1 MLLMNYQKFIT
12 LIIFFFCFA
21 TLAQA
26 APPILNYSGQVVVN
40 GSPFTGTAYLKFAFV
55 DGSGQFSY
63 WSHDGTSANGSEPDG
78 NVSVSVTG
86 GLYSILIGD
95 TQIAGMGEVDKTV
108 FQNHNDVHLR
118 VWFSDG
124 VTGFQQIT
132 PEQRFASVPYVLGS
146 DGTGDANFASSGA
159 GNNSTQQVTEAGGY
173 VRLVANG
180 PDTPSGTLVLLNGD
194 TAEVLAYVG
203 EDVGLL
209 EYSFGEHG
217 FVLPKTFDSFRQ
229 TLIGPGSV
237 RLIATTGSKSFA
249 NLRVHRANGRDHL
262 DLDGGAASGSEPPAI
277 VSIPK
282 QQTVV
287 LGGKTTL
294 FVSASGDNLTY
305 QWKKDGQ
312 SISGATSAALT
323 FAEARPQ
330 DSGNYTVVV
339 GNADGNVTSSVAQ
352 LVVDTLMKTVQGGT
366 YRINADPDNTGHEV
380 ALSTYLIDM
389 FEVRMSYWEEVYEW
403 ATQNGYAFTNPGLN
417 TDPSGVPQSG
427 DHPVHSISWYDCV
440 KWANA
445 RSEKDGFVPCYYIDE
460 NRTTVYRSGEINLT
474 NFHVDWTASG
484 YRLPTEAEWEVAARG
499 GRVSNKY
506 AWGNSPFP
514 SKANYVDTRIGK
526 TAAVGTFDANGYGIH
541 DIGGNLREWTWDWYD
556 SRTYEYEWKEDF
568 PKINNYWNDYNGNYD
583 LVDLNASTSIHYYN
597 QSYGPSKYIA
607 GMLGD
612 TSFKRTYST
621 YTWELAH
628 ELLFDQDANVSLVA
642 VALSN
647 ESTSNST
654 HYSYTRAKVKF
665 NYSDGT
671 EQWVNESQ
679 AEYRW
684 TTLGFSNPLP
694 AKVVSKV
701 ESWIYSNTS
710 STYRAAFCHGTIA
723 IGHYP
728 NQESSTYLTLNI
740 PSQYS
745 ESDTHFRVKVDADRE
760 GDDDIW
766 FELVNEDNATKTYT
780 NADFD
785 TLLPIESPITNPT
798 RLRIYMKPATSGA
811 TVGGTAVSAVY
822 WQTNDP
828 KSLWT
833 ATQRIVKD
841 LSFDQNI
848 SLLKSRVTN
857 TTPSTVSNKRGF
869 RLVRRP

>member
-1 MLLMNYQKFIT
+1 MNYKNILSFLLVLSALGASFT
-12 LIIFFFCFA
+12 HAVPPLIS
-21 TLAQA
+21 
-26 APPILNYSGQVVVN
+26 YSGQVSVD
-40 GSPFTGTAYLKFAFV
+40 GQPYTGTGLFKFAFV
-55 DGSGQFSY
+55 DANGQFSY
-63 WSHDGTSANGSEPDG
+63 WSHDGTSTAGSEPNG
-78 NVSVSVTG
+78 QVSVPVNA
-86 GLYSILIGD
+86 GLYSVMLGD
-95 TQIAGMGEVDKTV
+95 TSLTGMSAIAESI
-108 FQNHNDVHLR
+108 FANHNDVHLR
-118 VWFSDG
+118 IWFSDG
-124 VTGFQQIT
+124 QGFELLT
-132 PEQRFASVPYVLGS
+132 PDRRFASVPYSLGAN
-146 DGTGDANFASSGA
+146 GTSTANLVSSSSNESNA
-159 GNNSTQQVTEAGGY
+159 TQRITEAGGY
-173 VRLVANG
+173 VRLVADG
-180 PDTPSGTLVLLNGD
+180 PGTPSSTLVLLDGD

-203 EDVGLL
+203 DNVGLL

-217 FVLPKTFDSFRQ
+217 FELPKTFDSFRQ

-282 QQTVV
+282 EQTVV

-305 QWKKDGQ
+305 QWKKNGQ
-312 SISGATSAALT
+312 SISGGTSAALT
-323 FAEARPQ
+323 FNEARPQ

-339 GNADGNVTSSVAQ
+339 GNTDGNVTSSVAQ
-352 LVVDTLMKTVQGGT
+352 LVVDTLMKAVATGT

-389 FEVRMSYWEEVYEW
+389 YEVRMSYWEEVYEW

-499 GRVSNKY
+499 GKVSNKY

-526 TAAVGTFDANGYGIH
+526 SAAVGTFDPNGYGIH
-541 DIGGNLREWTWDWYD
+541 DIGGNLYEWTWDWYD
-556 SRTYEYEWKEDF
+556 SHTHDYEWKETF
-568 PKINNYWNDYNGNYD
+568 PDANGNYD
-583 LVDLNASTSIHYYN
+583 TLVDEGNSTTIFSPNYVKYMAGLAGDGSEVKTHQSSDVTNWKLKKTFILN
-597 QSYGPSKYIA
+597 
-607 GMLGD
+607 
-612 TSFKRTYST
+612 F
-621 YTWELAH
+621 
-628 ELLFDQDANVSLVA
+628 DANVSEVR
-642 VALSN
+642 N
-647 ESTSNST
+647 EIKNEHSVTTYKTECKIKFFYADGNTSESSVQNQGATSWISKTYTNPNST
-654 HYSYTRAKVKF
+654 KL
-665 NYSDGT
+665 
-671 EQWVNESQ
+671 VN
-679 AEYRW
+679 
-684 TTLGFSNPLP
+684 
-694 AKVVSKV
+694 KV
-701 ESWIYSNTS
+701 EVWLKQTYNAS
-710 STYRAAFCHGTIA
+710 STEAYERNTVVYGNNPPT
-723 IGHYP
+723 
-728 NQESSTYLTLNI
+728 SYLTLKI
-740 PSQYS
+740 PQYS
-745 ESDTHFRVKVDADRE
+745 EQNATHFRVKLDADRQ

-766 FELVNEDNATKTYT
+766 FELINEDNSSKTYT

-785 TLLPIESPITNPT
+785 QLLPIVSPIVQPT
-798 RLRIYMKPATSGA
+798 RLRIHMKLASSGA
-811 TVGGTAVSAVY
+811 TLGGTALTAVY
-822 WQTNDP
+822 WGTNDP

-848 SLLKSRVTN
+848 SLLKSRLTN
-857 TTPSTVSNKRGF
+857 KTPSTVSNKRGF

>member
-1 MLLMNYQKFIT
+1 MNYQKFIT
-12 LIIFFFCFA
+12 LFIFLFCVVS
-21 TLAQA
+21 TQA
-26 APPILNYSGQVVVN
+26 APPILNYSGQVAVN
-40 GSPFTGTAYLKFAFV
+40 GAPFTGTAYLKFAFV
-55 DGSGQFSY
+55 NGSGEFSY

-78 NVSVSVTG
+78 NVSVAVTG
-86 GLYSILIGD
+86 GLYSIMIGD
-95 TQIAGMGEVDKTV
+95 TDIAGMGEVDEDV

-124 VTGFQQIT
+124 VNGF
-132 PEQRFASVPYVLGS
+132 EQVSPDRRFASVPYVLGN
-146 DGTGDANFASSGA
+146 DGTGDANFVGA
-159 GNNSTQQVTEAGGY
+159 GTVNNSTQSVTEAGGY

-237 RLIATTGSKSFA
+237 RLVATTGSKSFA

-262 DLDGGAASGSEPPAI
+262 DLDGGATSGSEPPAI

-282 QQTVV
+282 EQTVV
-287 LGGKTTL
+287 LGGRTTL

-305 QWKKDGQ
+305 QWKKDGVDL
-312 SISGATSAALT
+312 SGENAAALT
-323 FAEARPQ
+323 FEEARPQ

-352 LVVDTLMKTVQGGT
+352 LVVDTLMKRVESGT

-380 ALSTYLIDM
+380 RLSAYLIDM

-427 DHPVHSISWYDCV
+427 DHPVHSTSWYDCV

-445 RSEKDGFVPCYYIDE
+445 RSEKDGFEPCYYADE

-499 GRVSNKY
+499 GLVANKY
-506 AWGNSPFP
+506 SWGNSPFP

-526 TAAVGTFDANGYGIH
+526 SAAVGTFDANGYGIH
-541 DIGGNLREWTWDWYD
+541 DIGGNLYEWTWDWYD
-556 SRTYEYEWKEDF
+556 SRTYDYEWKETF
-568 PKINNYWNDYNGNYD
+568 PDANGIYNT
-583 LVDLNASTSIHYYN
+583 LVDEGNSTVLFHSDSFGN
-597 QSYGPSKYIA
+597 QQKYSARGP
-607 GMLGD
+607 L
-612 TSFKRTYST
+612 
-621 YTWELAH
+621 E
-628 ELLFDQDANVSLVA
+628 
-642 VALSN
+642 
-647 ESTSNST
+647 SNS
-654 HYSYTRAKVKF
+654 AQVKTTQS
-665 NYSDGT
+665 SDGT
-671 EQWVNESQ
+671 NWKLKKTFDLNFDTNVSEVRNEIKNENSSAGSITECKIKFFYADGNTSESSLQTRYENSYATKTYTNPNTSKLVN
-679 AEYRW
+679 
-684 TTLGFSNPLP
+684 
-694 AKVVSKV
+694 KV
-701 ESWIYSNTS
+701 EVWLRQTYNNSNYEAYERNTVVYGNDPS
-710 STYRAAFCHGTIA
+710 DNY
-723 IGHYP
+723 
-728 NQESSTYLTLNI
+728 YLTLKI
-740 PSQYS
+740 PQYS
-745 ESDTHFRVKVDADRE
+745 EQNATHFRVKVDADRQ

-766 FELVNEDNATKTYT
+766 FELVNEDNSSKTYT

-785 TLLPIESPITNPT
+785 QLLPIVSPIVQPT
-798 RLRIYMKPATSGA
+798 RLRIHMKPATSGA
-811 TVGGTAVSAVY
+811 TLGGTAVSAVY
-822 WQTNDP
+822 WGTNDP

-833 ATQRIVKD
+833 ASQRIVKD

-848 SLLKSRVTN
+848 ALLKNRVTN
-857 TTPSTVSNKRGF
+857 TTPNSVSNTRGF

>member
-1 MLLMNYQKFIT
+1 
-12 LIIFFFCFA
+12 
-21 TLAQA
+21 
-26 APPILNYSGQVVVN
+26 PPILNYSGQVAVD

-55 DGSGQFSY
+55 NGSGEFSY

-78 NVSVSVTG
+78 NVSVSVSG
-86 GLYSILIGD
+86 GLYSIMIGD
-95 TQIAGMGEVDKTV
+95 TDIAGMGEIDESV
-108 FQNHNDVHLR
+108 FSNHNDVHLR

-124 VTGFQQIT
+124 VNEFEQIT
-132 PEQRFASVPYVLGS
+132 PDRRFASVPYVLGN
-146 DGTGDANFASSGA
+146 DGTGDANFASSGTE
-159 GNNSTQQVTEAGGY
+159 NNSTQRVTEAGGY

-262 DLDGGAASGSEPPAI
+262 DLDGGATSGSEPPAI

-282 QQTVV
+282 EQTVV
-287 LGGKTTL
+287 LGGRTTL

-305 QWKKDGQ
+305 QWKKDGVE
-312 SISGATSAALT
+312 ISGENAAALT
-323 FAEARPQ
+323 FEEARPQ

-352 LVVDTLMKTVQGGT
+352 LVVDTLMKAVATGT
-366 YRINADPDNTGHEV
+366 YRINADPDTTGHEV
-380 ALSTYLIDM
+380 GLSTYLIDM
-389 FEVRMSYWEEVYEW
+389 YEVRMSYWEEVYEW

-445 RSEKDGFVPCYYIDE
+445 RSEKDGFVPCYYTDE
-460 NRTTVYRSGEINLT
+460 NLTTVYRSGEINLT

-499 GRVSNKY
+499 GLVANKY

-526 TAAVGTFDANGYGIH
+526 SAAVGTFDPNGYGIH

-556 SRTYEYEWKEDF
+556 SRTYDYEWKETF
-568 PKINNYWNDYNGNYD
+568 PDANGIYNT
-583 LVDLNASTSIHYYN
+583 LVDEGNSTVLFHSDSLGNLQKY
-597 QSYGPSKYIA
+597 SALGPIESNSAQVKT
-607 GMLGD
+607 
-612 TSFKRTYST
+612 TSSSDST
-621 YTWELAH
+621 NWKLKKTITVG
-628 ELLFDQDANVSLVA
+628 FDANVSEVRNEIKNEHSYALYQTECKIKFFYADGNTSESSVENQGTDSWISKTYTNPNTSKLVNK
-642 VALSN
+642 VEVWLKQTYYS
-647 ESTSNST
+647 SNSEAYERNT
-654 HYSYTRAKVKF
+654 
-665 NYSDGT
+665 
-671 EQWVNESQ
+671 
-679 AEYRW
+679 
-684 TTLGFSNPLP
+684 
-694 AKVVSKV
+694 VVYGADPSGD
-701 ESWIYSNTS
+701 Y
-710 STYRAAFCHGTIA
+710 
-723 IGHYP
+723 
-728 NQESSTYLTLNI
+728 YLTLKI
-740 PSQYS
+740 PQYS
-745 ESDTHFRVKVDADRE
+745 EQNATHFRVKVEADRQ

-766 FELVNEDNATKTYT
+766 FELVNEDNASKTYT

-785 TLLPIESPITNPT
+785 QLLPIVSPIVQPT
-798 RLRIYMKPATSGA
+798 RLRIYMKPATSGV
-811 TVGGTAVSAVY
+811 TPGGTAVSAVY
-822 WQTNDP
+822 WGTNDP

-833 ATQRIVKD
+833 GSNRIVKD
-841 LSFDQNI
+841 IAYNEGLS
-848 SLLKSRVTN
+848 SLKTRYTSLTPLTRNSTTSSDFTASYHVRV
-857 TTPSTVSNKRGF
+857 GF

>member
-1 MLLMNYQKFIT
+1 MNYKTILSFLLVLSALGASFT
-12 LIIFFFCFA
+12 H
-21 TLAQA
+21 A
-26 APPILNYSGQVVVN
+26 APPLISYSGQVSVD
-40 GSPFTGTAYLKFAFV
+40 GQPYTGTGLFKFAFV
-55 DGSGQFSY
+55 DANGQFSY
-63 WSHDGTSANGSEPDG
+63 WSHDGTSTAGSEPTG
-78 NVSVSVTG
+78 QVSVPVNA
-86 GLYSILIGD
+86 GLYSVMLGD
-95 TQIAGMGEVDKTV
+95 TALTGMSAIAESI
-108 FQNHNDVHLR
+108 FANHNDVHLR
-118 VWFSDG
+118 IWFSDG
-124 VTGFQQIT
+124 QGFEQLT
-132 PEQRFASVPYVLGS
+132 PDRRFASVPYSLGAN
-146 DGTGDANFASSGA
+146 GTSTANLVSSSSNESNA
-159 GNNSTQQVTEAGGY
+159 TQHITEAGGY
-173 VRLVANG
+173 VRLIADG
-180 PDTPSGTLVLLNGD
+180 PGTPSSTLVLLNGD

-203 EDVGLL
+203 DNVGLL

-217 FVLPKTFDSFRQ
+217 FVLPKPFDSFRQ

-249 NLRVHRANGRDHL
+249 NLRVHRSNGRDHL

-282 QQTVV
+282 EQTVV

-305 QWKKDGQ
+305 QWKKNGQ
-312 SISGATSAALT
+312 AITGGTSAALT
-323 FAEARPQ
+323 FDEARPQ

-352 LVVDTLMKTVQGGT
+352 LVVDTLMKAVATGT

-389 FEVRMSYWEEVYEW
+389 YEVRMSYWEEVYEW

-417 TDPSGVPQSG
+417 TDPNGVPQSG

-499 GRVSNKY
+499 GRVANKY

-526 TAAVGTFDANGYGIH
+526 SAAVGTFDPNGYGIH
-541 DIGGNLREWTWDWYD
+541 DIGGNLYEWTWDWYD
-556 SRTYEYEWKEDF
+556 DRTYDYEWKETF
-568 PKINNYWNDYNGNYD
+568 PDANGNYD
-583 LVDLNASTSIHYYN
+583 TLDDANSSAPFFVGYNKIISGGLENNKTEASIASESFLLHKTFNFSSDKNVTHVSNELRNGSNYQTYCYMKFIYSDSSSLDSAGNSVPGGTY
-597 QSYGPSKYIA
+597 QSKSYGNPDMTKLVSSVQVWLRANSSSPS
-607 GMLGD
+607 
-612 TSFKRTYST
+612 
-621 YTWELAH
+621 
-628 ELLFDQDANVSLVA
+628 
-642 VALSN
+642 
-647 ESTSNST
+647 
-654 HYSYTRAKVKF
+654 
-665 NYSDGT
+665 
-671 EQWVNESQ
+671 
-679 AEYRW
+679 
-684 TTLGFSNPLP
+684 
-694 AKVVSKV
+694 
-701 ESWIYSNTS
+701 
-710 STYRAAFCHGTIA
+710 RAAFEKNTVIFSA
-723 IGHYP
+723 NPTDNFSYF
-728 NQESSTYLTLNI
+728 TLNI
-740 PSQYS
+740 PQYS
-745 ESDTHFRVKVDADRE
+745 EQNATHFRVKVDADRQ

-766 FELVNEDNATKTYT
+766 FELVNEDNSSKTYT

-785 TLLPIESPITNPT
+785 QLLPIVSPIVQPT
-798 RLRIYMKPATSGA
+798 SLRIHMKPATSGA
-811 TVGGTAVSAVY
+811 TLGGTAVSAVY
-822 WQTNDP
+822 WGTNDP

-848 SLLKSRVTN
+848 SLLKSRVIN

>member
-1 MLLMNYQKFIT
+1 
-12 LIIFFFCFA
+12 
-21 TLAQA
+21 
-26 APPILNYSGQVVVN
+26 
-40 GSPFTGTAYLKFAFV
+40 
-55 DGSGQFSY
+55 
-63 WSHDGTSANGSEPDG
+63 
-78 NVSVSVTG
+78 
-86 GLYSILIGD
+86 
-95 TQIAGMGEVDKTV
+95 
-108 FQNHNDVHLR
+108 
-118 VWFSDG
+118 
-124 VTGFQQIT
+124 
-132 PEQRFASVPYVLGS
+132 
-146 DGTGDANFASSGA
+146 
-159 GNNSTQQVTEAGGY
+159 
-173 VRLVANG
+173 
-180 PDTPSGTLVLLNGD
+180 
-194 TAEVLAYVG
+194 
-203 EDVGLL
+203 VGLL

-282 QQTVV
+282 EQTVV

-305 QWKKDGQ
+305 QWKKNGQ
-312 SISGATSAALT
+312 PISGATSAALT
-323 FAEARPQ
+323 FDEARPQ

-352 LVVDTLMKTVQGGT
+352 LVVDTLMKTVPAGT
-366 YRINADPDNTGHEV
+366 YRINADPDNAGHEV

-389 FEVRMSYWEEVYEW
+389 YEVRMSYWEEVYEW

-445 RSEKDGFVPCYYIDE
+445 RSEKDGFVPCYYTDE

-499 GRVSNKY
+499 GLVANKY
-506 AWGNSPFP
+506 SWGNSPFP

-526 TAAVGTFDANGYGIH
+526 SAAVGTFDPNGYGIH
-541 DIGGNLREWTWDWYD
+541 DIGGNLYEWTWDWYD
-556 SRTYEYEWKEDF
+556 SRTYDYEWKETF
-568 PKINNYWNDYNGNYD
+568 PDANGNYD
-583 LVDLNASTSIHYYN
+583 LVDEGTSTLVFDNKGLNGNLQKYSVHRAFASDAGEIRGYGTSWVKKKTI
-597 QSYGPSKYIA
+597 
-607 GMLGD
+607 
-612 TSFKRTYST
+612 
-621 YTWELAH
+621 
-628 ELLFDQDANVSLVA
+628 SLDSNLTVA
-642 VALSN
+642 RVSN
-647 ESTSNST
+647 EIRSEDNYVGYLT
-654 HYSYTRAKVKF
+654 YCKIKF
-665 NYSDGT
+665 FYADGT
-671 EQWVNESQ
+671 SAESGEQTEWAIAYASKTYVNPTIEK
-679 AEYRW
+679 
-684 TTLGFSNPLP
+684 LVN
-694 AKVVSKV
+694 KV
-701 ESWIYSNTS
+701 EVWMKENQNWSGNEYFERNTVVYGKHIPLS
-710 STYRAAFCHGTIA
+710 H
-723 IGHYP
+723 
-728 NQESSTYLTLNI
+728 YLTLNI
-740 PSQYS
+740 PQYS
-745 ESDTHFRVKVDADRE
+745 EQNATHFRVKVDANRQ

-766 FELVNEDNATKTYT
+766 FELVNEDNSSKTYT

-785 TLLPIESPITNPT
+785 QLLPIESPIDQPT
-798 RLRIYMKPATSGA
+798 RLRIHMKSATSGA
-811 TVGGTAVSAVY
+811 TLGGTAVSAVY
-822 WQTNDP
+822 WGTNDP

>member
-1 MLLMNYQKFIT
+1 MFKSLSFFLL
-12 LIIFFFCFA
+12 FFGLA
-21 TLAQA
+21 SLAQA
-26 APPILNYSGQVVVN
+26 APPMLNYSAQVAVD
-40 GSPFTGTAYLKFAFV
+40 GAPFTGTAYLKFAFV

-78 NVSVSVTG
+78 NVSVSVSG

-95 TQIAGMGEVDKTV
+95 TQIAGMGEVDESV

-124 VTGFQQIT
+124 VNGFEQIS
-132 PEQRFASVPYVLGS
+132 PDRRFASVPYVLGN
-146 DGTGDANFASSGA
+146 DGTGDANFASSGTE
-159 GNNSTQQVTEAGGY
+159 NNSTQRVTEAGGY

-237 RLIATTGSKSFA
+237 RLVATTGSKSFA

-262 DLDGGAASGSEPPAI
+262 DLDGGATSGSEPPAI

-282 QQTVV
+282 EQTVV
-287 LGGKTTL
+287 LGGRTTL

-305 QWKKDGQ
+305 QWKKDGVDL
-312 SISGATSAALT
+312 SGENAAALT
-323 FAEARPQ
+323 FEEARPQ

-352 LVVDTLMKTVQGGT
+352 LVVDTLMKRVETGT

-380 ALSTYLIDM
+380 RLSAYLIDM

-403 ATQNGYAFTNPGLN
+403 ATKNGYSFTNPGLN
-417 TDPSGVPQSG
+417 TDAEGNPQSG
-427 DHPVHSISWYDCV
+427 NHPVHSINWYDCV

-445 RSEKDGFVPCYYIDE
+445 RSEKDGFEPCYYADQ
-460 NRTTVYRSGEINLT
+460 NRTTVYRTGEINLT

-499 GRVSNKY
+499 GLVANKY
-506 AWGNSPFP
+506 SWGNSPFP

-556 SRTYEYEWKEDF
+556 DRTYEYEWKETF
-568 PKINNYWNDYNGNYD
+568 PDANGVYNT
-583 LVDLNASTSIHYYN
+583 LVDEGNSTAIFSTESYMNSGILDSNYTKSSSSSIHPEYTVTKTFNLKDCYVLYVENEVSASSSGGYIGLGAAYCKMKFYYDDDSVSESIERVN
-597 QSYGPSKYIA
+597 GAYWKAFLYDNPNPDKPV
-607 GMLGD
+607 
-612 TSFKRTYST
+612 KKV
-621 YTWELAH
+621 
-628 ELLFDQDANVSLVA
+628 ELLMARHSYSGAYEQKTNV
-642 VALSN
+642 
-647 ESTSNST
+647 
-654 HYSYTRAKVKF
+654 
-665 NYSDGT
+665 
-671 EQWVNESQ
+671 
-679 AEYRW
+679 
-684 TTLGFSNPLP
+684 
-694 AKVVSKV
+694 
-701 ESWIYSNTS
+701 
-710 STYRAAFCHGTIA
+710 HGIKL
-723 IGHYP
+723 
-728 NQESSTYLTLNI
+728 ETYLTLNI
-740 PSQYS
+740 PQYS
-745 ESDTHFRVKVDADRE
+745 EQNATHFRVKVDANRE

-785 TLLPIESPITNPT
+785 TLLPIESPITNPN

-811 TVGGTAVSAVY
+811 TLGGTAVSAVY
-822 WQTNDP
+822 WQSNDP

-833 ATQRIVKD
+833 GTERIAKD
-841 LSFDQNI
+841 MSYQESLS
-848 SLLKSRVTN
+848 SLKTRQWFSPIARNSTTNAEYTYFTRNRV
-857 TTPSTVSNKRGF
+857 GF

>member
-1 MLLMNYQKFIT
+1 MNYKTILSF
-12 LIIFFFCFA
+12 LLVLSALGASFA
-21 TLAQA
+21 HA
-26 APPILNYSGQVVVN
+26 APPLISYSGQVSVD
-40 GSPFTGTAYLKFAFV
+40 GQPYTGTGLFKFAFV
-55 DGSGQFSY
+55 DANGQFSY
-63 WSHDGTSANGSEPDG
+63 WSQDGTSSAGSEPTG
-78 NVSVSVTG
+78 QVSVPVSA
-86 GLYSILIGD
+86 GLYSVMLGD
-95 TQIAGMGEVDKTV
+95 TALTGMSAIAESI
-108 FQNHNDVHLR
+108 FANHNDVHLR
-118 VWFSDG
+118 IWFSDG
-124 VTGFQQIT
+124 QGFEQLT
-132 PEQRFASVPYVLGS
+132 PDRRFASVPYSLGAN
-146 DGTGDANFASSGA
+146 GTSTANLVSSSSNESNA
-159 GNNSTQQVTEAGGY
+159 TQRITEAGGY
-173 VRLVANG
+173 VRLVADG
-180 PDTPSGTLVLLNGD
+180 PGTPSSTLVLLNGD

-203 EDVGLL
+203 DNVGLL

-249 NLRVHRANGRDHL
+249 NLRVHRSNGRDHL

-282 QQTVV
+282 EQTVV

-305 QWKKDGQ
+305 QWKKNGQ

-323 FAEARPQ
+323 FNEARPQ

-339 GNADGNVTSSVAQ
+339 GNTDGNVTSSVAQ
-352 LVVDTLMKTVQGGT
+352 LVVDTLMKAVATGT

-389 FEVRMSYWEEVYEW
+389 YEVRMSYWEEVYEW

-526 TAAVGTFDANGYGIH
+526 TAAVGTFDPNGYGIH
-541 DIGGNLREWTWDWYD
+541 DIGGNLYEWTWDWYD
-556 SRTYEYEWKEDF
+556 SRTQKFEWKETF
-568 PKINNYWNDYNGNYD
+568 PDANGIYNT
-583 LVDLNASTSIHYYN
+583 LVDEGNSTSSYDAVGDKFIPELGANLHEVKTT
-597 QSYGPSKYIA
+597 QSSDGTNWKLKKTIT
-607 GMLGD
+607 L
-612 TSFKRTYST
+612 SF
-621 YTWELAH
+621 
-628 ELLFDQDANVSLVA
+628 DANVSEVGNEIK
-642 VALSN
+642 N
-647 ESTSNST
+647 ESSDTGTKTECKIKFFYADGNTSESSVQNQVADSWISKT
-654 HYSYTRAKVKF
+654 YTNPNTSKL
-665 NYSDGT
+665 
-671 EQWVNESQ
+671 VN
-679 AEYRW
+679 
-684 TTLGFSNPLP
+684 
-694 AKVVSKV
+694 KV
-701 ESWIYSNTS
+701 EVWLRQSYNHSYYEAYERNTVV
-710 STYRAAFCHGTIA
+710 YGAEPAAN
-723 IGHYP
+723 Y
-728 NQESSTYLTLNI
+728 YLTLKI
-740 PSQYS
+740 PQYS
-745 ESDTHFRVKVDADRE
+745 EQNATHFRVKVDADRE

-766 FELVNEDNATKTYT
+766 FELVNEDNSSKTYS

-785 TLLPIESPITNPT
+785 QLLPIVSPIDKPT

-811 TVGGTAVSAVY
+811 TPGGTAVSAVY
-822 WQTNDP
+822 WGTNDP

-833 ATQRIVKD
+833 ASQRIVKD

-848 SLLKSRVTN
+848 SLLKSRVIN

>member
-1 MLLMNYQKFIT
+1 M
-12 LIIFFFCFA
+12 
-21 TLAQA
+21 
-26 APPILNYSGQVVVN
+26 
-40 GSPFTGTAYLKFAFV
+40 
-55 DGSGQFSY
+55 
-63 WSHDGTSANGSEPDG
+63 SAIDES
-78 NVSVSVTG
+78 
-86 GLYSILIGD
+86 
-95 TQIAGMGEVDKTV
+95 V

-118 VWFSDG
+118 IWFSDG
-124 VTGFQQIT
+124 QGFEQLT
-132 PEQRFASVPYVLGS
+132 PDRRFASVPYSLGVN
-146 DGTGDANFASSGA
+146 GTSTANLVSSSSNESNA
-159 GNNSTQQVTEAGGY
+159 TQRITEAGGY

-180 PDTPSGTLVLLNGD
+180 PDTPSSTLVLLDGD

-203 EDVGLL
+203 DNVGLL

-282 QQTVV
+282 EQTVV

-305 QWKKDGQ
+305 QWKKNGQ

-323 FAEARPQ
+323 FDEARPQ

-352 LVVDTLMKTVQGGT
+352 LVVDTLMKTVPAGT
-366 YRINADPDNTGHEV
+366 YRINADPDNAGHEV

-445 RSEKDGFVPCYYIDE
+445 RSEKDGFVPCYYTDE

-526 TAAVGTFDANGYGIH
+526 SAAVGTFDANGYGIH
-541 DIGGNLREWTWDWYD
+541 DIGGNLYEWTWDWYD
-556 SRTYEYEWKEDF
+556 SRTYDYEWKETF
-568 PKINNYWNDYNGNYD
+568 NDANGYYD
-583 LVDLNASTSIHYYN
+583 LVDEGNTTLVFDNKGLNGNLQKYSVHRAFASDAGEIRGYGTSWVKKKTISLDSNLTVARVCNEIRSEDNYVSFLTYCKIKFFYADGTSAESGEQTEWAIAYASKTYVN
-597 QSYGPSKYIA
+597 PTIEKLVNKVEVWMKESQNWSGNEYFERNTVVYGKYIP
-607 GMLGD
+607 
-612 TSFKRTYST
+612 
-621 YTWELAH
+621 
-628 ELLFDQDANVSLVA
+628 
-642 VALSN
+642 LS
-647 ESTSNST
+647 
-654 HYSYTRAKVKF
+654 H
-665 NYSDGT
+665 
-671 EQWVNESQ
+671 
-679 AEYRW
+679 
-684 TTLGFSNPLP
+684 
-694 AKVVSKV
+694 
-701 ESWIYSNTS
+701 
-710 STYRAAFCHGTIA
+710 
-723 IGHYP
+723 
-728 NQESSTYLTLNI
+728 YLTLNI
-740 PSQYS
+740 PQYS
-745 ESDTHFRVKVDADRE
+745 EQNATHFRVKVDANRQ

-766 FELVNEDNATKTYT
+766 FELVNEDNSSKTYT

-785 TLLPIESPITNPT
+785 QLLPIESPIDQPT
-798 RLRIYMKPATSGA
+798 RLRIHMKSATSGA
-811 TVGGTAVSAVY
+811 TLGGTAVSAVY
-822 WQTNDP
+822 WGTNDP